1 MWWVLGV
8 LGYLFVG
15 VFSMIGI
22 VAKEYNKSLS
32 DTIAN
37 IMDDDVDE
45 SCLIIIFW
53 PALLPGILFWV
64 VYRSLL
70 WIAKLMIFGI
80 TTLINSLKESSKKEA
95 SKSKSSDSKVKE
107 KIKTVITQINEW

>member
-1 MWWVLGV
+1 MWWILGI
-8 LGYLFVG
+8 LGYLFIG
-15 VFSMIGI
+15 VFCMVGI
-22 VAKEYNKSLS
+22 VAKECNEPLS
-32 DTIAN
+32 DAIAD

-53 PALLPGILFWV
+53 PALLPVILFWV

-80 TTLINSLKESSKKEA
+80 TTLIDSLKESSKKET